1 MSCFNFYLFQV
12 PILVLFNHG
21 LTALVG
27 LGRLIFDASWSNSD
41 MDYTGLLYT
50 LVASEFTSSFQ
61 TRWRLNLKEWRRSL
75 LNFTC
80 YSLA

>member
-27 LGRLIFDASWSNSD
+27 LGRLIFDAS
-41 MDYTGLLYT
+41 
-50 LVASEFTSSFQ
+50 
-61 TRWRLNLKEWRRSL
+61 
-75 LNFTC
+75 
-80 YSLA
+80 